1 MRIFKIIKKTIILL
15 SVDTIISILVVN
27 DVVELLKKQETNDY
41 TAMIVENKMTWKDIK
56 NIIKSV

>member
-1 MRIFKIIKKTIILL
+1 MRILKIIKKTITLL
-15 SVDTIISILVVN
+15 NVDTIISIIVVN
-27 DVVELLKKQETNDY
+27 DVVELLKKQEINDY

>member
-1 MRIFKIIKKTIILL
+1 MRIFKIIKKTITLL
-15 SVDTIISILVVN
+15 NVDTIISILVVN
-27 DVVELLKKQETNDY
+27 DVVELLKKQEINDY

>member
-15 SVDTIISILVVN
+15 SVDTIISILVAN

-41 TAMIVENKMTWKDIK
+41 TAIIVENKMTWKDIK